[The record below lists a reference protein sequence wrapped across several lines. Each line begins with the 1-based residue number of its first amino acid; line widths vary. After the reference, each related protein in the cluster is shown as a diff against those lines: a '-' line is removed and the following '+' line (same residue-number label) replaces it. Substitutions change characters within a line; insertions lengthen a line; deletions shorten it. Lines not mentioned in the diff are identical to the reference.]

1 MSVSVDN
8 KIIVCF
14 KWVQLT
20 IALTLLTWNNVL
32 LVIFCSCF
40 HSFLYN
46 GKYVVA
52 FGFFVVVFFWGGG
65 LFLFFANSVILITV
79 STAVYEIELKKS
91 GNFIF

>member
-32 LVIFCSCF
+32 LVIFCTCF

-46 GKYVVA
+46 GKDVA
-52 FGFFVVVFFWGGG
+52 FGFFFCC
-65 LFLFFANSVILITV
+65 FFANSVILITV

>member
-1 MSVSVDN
+1 MSVDN

-32 LVIFCSCF
+32 LVIFCTCF

-46 GKYVVA
+46 GKDVA
-52 FGFFVVVFFWGGG
+52 FGFFCVFFLGGCVF